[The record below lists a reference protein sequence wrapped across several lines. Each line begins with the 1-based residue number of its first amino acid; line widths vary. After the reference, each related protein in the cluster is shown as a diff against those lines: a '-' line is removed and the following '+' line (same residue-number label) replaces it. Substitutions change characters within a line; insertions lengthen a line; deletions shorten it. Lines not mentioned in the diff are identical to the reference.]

1 MIDNCNL
8 SRLGILR
15 KFKDAIRSNQ
25 WKFAKTEAGTESR
38 FERLDLA
45 IITFTVVV
53 SQIAVIGGISVL
65 ASDFTT
71 ADLNLRILSWTWISQ
86 RNVLYQDLCGEICPI
101 PLRFNSVNGMPL
113 TCGKF
118 WITDWLTSVRRD

>member
-25 WKFAKTEAGTESR
+25 WKFAKTEAATESR

-53 SQIAVIGGISVL
+53 SQIAVIGR
-65 ASDFTT
+65 DFG
-71 ADLNLRILSWTWISQ
+71 S
-86 RNVLYQDLCGEICPI
+86 
-101 PLRFNSVNGMPL
+101 
-113 TCGKF
+113 GK
-118 WITDWLTSVRRD
+118 